1 MSLRRRSPRQISLA
15 LGSLRDAWEPE
26 TMLAEV
32 QLIWPSTVGHAI
44 AREASPVAERAG
56 VVTVACS
63 ASVWA
68 NELDLMAPDIVERLN
83 RAMRRGSVRKLRC
96 TAAP

>member
-1 MSLRRRSPRQISLA
+1 
-15 LGSLRDAWEPE
+15 
-26 TMLAEV
+26 MLAEV
-32 QLIWPSTVGHAI
+32 QLIWPSTVGDAI

-56 VVTVACS
+56 IVTVACS

-68 NELDLMAPDIVERLN
+68 NELDLMAPAIVERLN
-83 RAMRRGSVRKLRC
+83 LAMRRGSVRKLRC